1 MPSNK
6 PKIRFIKMTVSETE
20 KRFIEYCRTI
30 QFADIE
36 LLQVRNG
43 EPVKMKRILKSE
55 EFDLHNK

>member
-1 MPSNK
+1 
-6 PKIRFIKMTVSETE
+6 MTVSETE